1 MSHSTATVDA
11 VAQPDQTDLGSP
23 RTCPLW
29 LSTAVGAVGATL
41 VCVGVSGFRTPFAV
55 DEHSSWWFS
64 LGQWT
69 AKPVAP
75 NDRLLGVAL
84 VYFGVLLLLAAW
96 FEIVRAARREPGL
109 TLRSLWLAA
118 SLWALP
124 IVVMPPIFSRDVYS
138 YAAQG
143 EMVSRRLNPYTHTPS
158 DLGGGSYLR
167 LVDPMW
173 RHTHAP
179 YGPAWERLS
188 GWIVQLSRHNVAGS
202 VVAFRLIALVG
213 LALMA
218 WGIPVLARSVGRR
231 GSVAF
236 ALALLNPV
244 VLLVLL
250 GGAHN
255 DALMLGLLVA
265 GCALARR
272 HHAVMGL
279 VLVALAAEIK
289 IPALIGAA
297 FIGWWWSNTEAPWRS
312 RMARVVGAVGISVGV
327 MVAISA
333 LAHLGWR
340 WVDGLSDP
348 GVVVSWLDPATASGL
363 IAAHGASTF
372 GFVGHQGDF
381 VTALRGFGLVVAAVI
396 SVVLLLRSNRIG
408 PMQALGWSLLAF
420 VLLGPVI
427 WPWYETWGFVF
438 LAIVAE
444 GLTLRLLLGLSALA
458 CFANVPPARVLF
470 GAQPVV
476 ELLVWVVLV
485 ALVVG
490 YVITR
495 VLPSR
500 LRSNQKRD
508 VVVGLDAAP

>member
-1 MSHSTATVDA
+1 VSNSTTTVVA
-11 VAQPDQTDLGSP
+11 VAHPDQTDLGSP
-23 RTCPLW
+23 RTCPRW
-29 LSTAVGAVGATL
+29 LSTAAGAVGAAFI
-41 VCVGVSGFRTPFAV
+41 CVGLSGFRTPFAV
-55 DEHSSWWFS
+55 DEGSAWWFG
-64 LGQWT
+64 LGRWT
-69 AKPVAP
+69 SSPIAP

-84 VYFGVLLLLAAW
+84 VYVGILFMLAAW
-96 FEIVRAARREPGL
+96 FEIVRAARRQPGL
-109 TLRSLWLAA
+109 TLRSLWLTAL
-118 SLWALP
+118 LWALP
-124 IVVMPPIFSRDVYS
+124 IVVMPPVFSRDVYS

-143 EMVSRRLNPYTHTPS
+143 EMVSRGLNPYTHSPS
-158 DLGGGSYLR
+158 DLGASTYLR

-188 GWIVQLSRHNVAGS
+188 GWIVQLSRHHVAGS
-202 VVAFRLIALVG
+202 VMAFRLVALVG

-218 WGIPVLARSVGRR
+218 WGIPVLARSVGRSD
-231 GSVAF
+231 SVAF

-272 HHAVMGL
+272 QHAVMGL

-297 FIGWWWSNTEAPWRS
+297 FIGWWWSNAEAAWRS
-312 RMARVVGAVGISVGV
+312 RMARLVGAIGISLGV
-327 MVAISA
+327 MVALSA
-333 LAHLGWR
+333 VADLGWR

-348 GVVVSWLDPATASGL
+348 GVVVSWLDPATAGGL
-363 IAAHGASTF
+363 VAHHAASAF
-372 GFVGHQGDF
+372 GFVGHQGEF
-381 VTALRGFGLVVAAVI
+381 LTAFRGLGLVVAAVI
-396 SVVLLLRSNRIG
+396 SILLLWRSDRIG

-458 CFANVPPARVLF
+458 CFADLPPARVLF
-470 GAQPVV
+470 GAETVL
-476 ELLVWVVLV
+476 ELSVWVVLV
-485 ALVVG
+485 ALVVA
-490 YVITR
+490 YLIRR
-495 VLPSR
+495 VMPSLAR
-500 LRSNQKRD
+500 TDPARE
-508 VVVGLDAAP
+508 VVVDLDAAP